1 MQLSMAQQITRC
13 PATEPPLV
21 EDSGESSQLSRTD
34 DSISVGG
41 ALKAEE
47 MERKS
52 RSSKLLA
59 DELHDENK
67 LSSLL
72 VSAYVRRQEFRG
84 SDVRL
89 DISAL
94 YRHDS
99 FPRGRSSPTVGCGT
113 GRTLS
118 PSRRKITSTCWSSEP
133 WCILLSGGFEIKP
146 SGAAGRCTSLTAR
159 WPWR

>member
-94 YRHDS
+94 YRPDS
-99 FPRGRSSPTVGCGT
+99 FPRGSVEPHRWVWHRSHSFPFKEKDHINVLELRALVHT
-113 GRTLS
+113 
-118 PSRRKITSTCWSSEP
+118 
-133 WCILLSGGFEIKP
+133 FEWRLRNQAFG
-146 SGAAGRCTSLTAR
+146 SCQGAA
-159 WPWR
+159 PH